1 MNPHR
6 KQLTPTKVDT
16 IKKLT
21 RGLVFKSAQQESLCQ
36 VHKAAPELEKKSGK
50 K

>member
-6 KQLTPTKVDT
+6 KKLTPTKVDT

-21 RGLVFKSAQQESLCQ
+21 RGLVFRTAQQEKLGN
-36 VHKAAPELEKKSGK
+36 GK
-50 K
+50 RTASQIQNQGKQ